1 MKNTVGIGLLAL
13 ALGTIGA
20 IQIAPAF
27 ASRSAQETR
36 KIENASS
43 RRYKQ
48 KNGTTIRGTVIQT
61 DGSRVRIRVS
71 VAGGTGT
78 AWYSIDGFTPESQVD
93 LRRAI
98 TSEDD
103 LSGQL
108 AVAEFAMESGL
119 ISDSKKQLRRA
130 ALLAED
136 YEGEAVADFKPRALA
151 LIDRIVTAMVQA
163 GDVRAAEGAVNRLLT
178 RHGGDLSDAE
188 RTAMLDNLDAATSA
202 HTENIQ
208 QQRRADLDE
217 AAKVELDKAIAPI
230 VKSIE
235 EAEKVHRKALLGSR
249 KRGNA
254 LRECDRAIK
263 RYDSALKGLE
273 KLVADSSGDRALV
286 SELAALG
293 QRATTGRYDALLTS
307 ASLYLTRGQF
317 NNALEQT
324 NTVLADDPNN
334 KEAKAMRA
342 RIEVAANDWGWWR

>member
-13 ALGTIGA
+13 ALGTLGA

-36 KIENASS
+36 EVKDSPS

-48 KNGTTIRGTVIQT
+48 KNGSTIRGTVIET
-61 DGSRVRIRVS
+61 DGNRVRIRVS

-78 AWYSIDGFTPESQVD
+78 AWYTIDRFTPESQVD

-98 TSEDD
+98 TEDSD

-108 AVAEFAMESGL
+108 AVAEFAMDNGL
-119 ISDSKKQLRRA
+119 IEDSKKQLRRA
-130 ALLAED
+130 ALLADD
-136 YEGEAVADFKPRALA
+136 YEENAGPDFKPRALT
-151 LIDRIVTAMVQA
+151 LIDRIVVAMVDK
-163 GDVRAAEGAVNRLLT
+163 GDVRGAESAVSRLLT
-178 RHGGDLSDAE
+178 RHGSDLTEAE
-188 RTAMLDNLDAATSA
+188 RVAMVENLEKATGA
-202 HTENIQ
+202 QKERAQ
-208 QQRRADLDE
+208 EQRRAELDE
-217 AAKVELDKAIAPI
+217 ASRAKIDKAIEPI
-230 VKSIE
+230 LKNIT
-235 EAEKVHRKALLGSR
+235 EAEKTHHKALLGSR

-263 RYDSALKGLE
+263 KYDLALKGLE
-273 KLVADSSGDRALV
+273 KLVPESSGDRALV
-286 SELAALG
+286 SELAALA

-317 NNALEQT
+317 NASLERV
-324 NTVLADDPNN
+324 NTILADDPKN

>member
-13 ALGTIGA
+13 ALGILGA

-36 KIENASS
+36 KVENASS

-48 KNGTTIRGTVIQT
+48 ANGTTIRGTVIET
-61 DGSRVRIRVS
+61 DGTRVRIRVS

-78 AWYSIDGFTPESQVD
+78 AWYSIDRFTPESQVD

-98 TSEDD
+98 TEESD

-108 AVAEFAMESGL
+108 AVAEFAMDKGL
-119 ISDSKKQLRRA
+119 IDDSKKQLRRA
-130 ALLAED
+130 ALLADD
-136 YEGEAVADFKPRALA
+136 YEENAGPDFKPRALA
-151 LIDRIVTAMVQA
+151 LIDRIVVAMVQS

-178 RHGGDLSDAE
+178 RHGSDLTEAE
-188 RTAMLDNLDAATSA
+188 RAAMVDNLDAATSA
-202 HTENIQ
+202 RTEQVQ
-208 QQRRADLDE
+208 QQRRAELDE
-217 AAKVELDKAIAPI
+217 EALKELDKKIEPI
-230 VKSIE
+230 VKSIDAADE
-235 EAEKVHRKALLGSR
+235 IHRKALLGSR

-263 RYDSALKGLE
+263 KYDSALKQLE
-273 KLVADSSGDRALV
+273 ALVADSSGDRALV

-293 QRATTGRYDALLTS
+293 QQATTGRYDALLTS

-317 NNALEQT
+317 NNALERT
-324 NTVLADDPNN
+324 NTVLADDPDN